1 MVEVII
7 MAKPGFLFYFDWKH
21 IFLTLT
27 AEEQGALLM
36 ALMAYAES
44 GAQPNFTDRAMALAW
59 SALWPR
65 LDEDARRYE
74 ATVQARRNAVNKR
87 WEKERS
93 EKERASHYTPPGK
106 SLSTSAFKPRAAV
119 DDGMDQYLNW

>member
-1 MVEVII
+1 MFVVMI

-21 IFLTLT
+21 IFYTLSP
-27 AEEQGALLM
+27 EEQGELLM
-36 ALMAYAES
+36 ALVAYAES
-44 GAQPNFTDRAMALAW
+44 GEKPHFTDRAMVLAW

-74 ATVQARRNAVNKR
+74 AIVQAKRSAVNKR
-87 WEKERS
+87 WEKERN
-93 EKERASHYTPPGK
+93 EKEQASRYTPPGK
-106 SLSTSAFKPRAAV
+106 GLSTSAFKPKPA

>member
-1 MVEVII
+1 M

-21 IFLTLT
+21 IFFTLS
-27 AEEQGALLM
+27 AEEQGTLLM
-36 ALMAYAES
+36 ALVAYAET
-44 GAQPNFTDRAMALAW
+44 GKKPQFADRAMALAW

-93 EKERASHYTPPGK
+93 EKERASHCTPPSK
-106 SLSTSAFKPRAAV
+106 SLSTSAFKPIAAV